1 MLDIAS
7 MTRSYCY
14 ICQRPQ
20 KTCLCSFIKR
30 INNVN
35 EVFIF
40 QHPSEKKHPLGTA
53 KILSLSLQKSHIF
66 IGETFEE
73 EELLQVLPHPINN
86 TYLLFPGDHSN
97 ELSSVPQENNEVF
110 NLIVLDG
117 TWRKCKLLLHKNPF
131 LKRFPS
137 IHINPEKPSKYTIR
151 KSPLKEGL
159 STVEAVTEV
168 LSFWERNPAK
178 FSPLLQVFEKM
189 IKNQIKKIPS
199 EIFEKNYKKKG

>member
-53 KILSLSLQKSHIF
+53 KILSLSLQKSHLF
-66 IGETFEE
+66 IGETFEVS
-73 EELLQVLPHPINN
+73 ELLQVLPHPGNN
-86 TYLLFPGDHSN
+86 TYLLFPGDHST
-97 ELSSVPQENNEVF
+97 ELSSIPQENNEVF

-137 IHINPEKPSKYTIR
+137 IHISPERPSKYTIR
-151 KSPLKEGL
+151 RSTLPEGL

-168 LSFWERNPAK
+168 LSSWERNPAK
-178 FSPLLQVFEKM
+178 FTPLLQVFETM

>member
-1 MLDIAS
+1 MLNMAS

-14 ICQRPQ
+14 ICQKPQ

-53 KILSLSLQKSHIF
+53 KILSLSLLKSHLF
-66 IGETFEE
+66 IGETFDEKE
-73 EELLQVLPHPINN
+73 FLQILPHPDDN
-86 TYLLFPGDHSN
+86 TYLLFPESHST
-97 ELSSVPQENNEVF
+97 ELSSVPQKNNEPF

-131 LKRFPS
+131 LKNFPS
-137 IHINPEKPSKYTIR
+137 IHLNPKKPSQYTIR
-151 KSPLKEGL
+151 KSSLPEGL

-189 IKNQIKKIPS
+189 IENQIKEIPS
-199 EIFEKNYKKKG
+199 EVFEKNYKKKG